1 MPQQLQPVA
10 AILSGLAATTLAL
23 GLLLTEPAEAA
34 SGVRTLA
41 DLARPSF
48 GGDAIDLNQD
58 GVITAVCSAGM
69 EMAGWIGS
77 KAKFKFARCY
87 R

>member
-1 MPQQLQPVA
+1 VA

-23 GLLLTEPAEAA
+23 GLLVAEPAEAA

-69 EMAGWIGS
+69 EMAMGYRWIGS
-77 KAKFKFARCY
+77 KAKFKFAHCFR
-87 R
+87 